1 MKKNVLK
8 NIFKVILIILIVS
21 IALEGTIVLYNFVI
35 SKLYKKFHFI
45 ENQSIEIEKS
55 NLEIT
60 DDESSYYLNVRGI
73 EQKIYN
79 ISLVMNDKNQDVY
92 MRVIIN
98 NDAKFIPKENANAT
112 KFKVYFMSGI
122 ESNEFSITFPKTQ
135 IDLDNIQKIVINDN
149 IDYMP
154 TIKFSIIKTAI
165 IFGCLL
171 FVYAVIKI
179 YKISNERD
187 IKIKKEFIFFALSLV
202 IGIILVFISAPQ
214 VRYDE
219 HAHFWRAY
227 EISCGNI
234 ISRTTNE
241 LPTSVIDLFRRDD
254 GSYPNREFNYKT
266 ISQKIKDNL
275 NADDVQIF
283 PVGATGSLTPI
294 SYIPQVFGVIVGKVL
309 RASPIVIL
317 WMGRLANLLM
327 YIILV
332 FLAIKIIPTEKWK
345 SVIMIIALFPMSLNL
360 ATTLSPDTTILGV
373 TLLAIAYVLY
383 LKFNVKTIKLKHIFL
398 LSILFMV
405 PTVCKI
411 VYFPLFL
418 LFFIL
423 PKEKFTTKTNRL
435 ISFLGMLGI
444 VFIPYLI
451 LNKLVSFGDYA
462 IAIRTNMT
470 EQILFAASSLS
481 GLVKTGINTV
491 YGEISKY
498 FFEMIGGWNTINIIS
513 IIIFIV
519 LLLVTFG
526 KYEENE
532 NYKFNLKDKI
542 ICTVIIVIEILG
554 VLAAMYLG
562 WTQARQTV
570 IEGVQGRYFLPII
583 PLLFLILSS
592 NKLQYDIK
600 NKGVKF
606 ILLMI
611 ILYIIIFGFTVRA
624 YLV

>member
-187 IKIKKEFIFFALSLV
+187 IKIKKEFIFLALSLV

-254 GSYPNREFNYKT
+254 GSYPNREFNYQT

-275 NADDVQIF
+275 NADDVQVF

-360 ATTLSPDTTILGV
+360 AATLSPDTTILGV
-373 TLLAIAYVLY
+373 TLLAIAYALY

-481 GLVKTGINTV
+481 GLVKTGINTF

-592 NKLQYDIK
+592 NKLQYNIK

>member
-60 DDESSYYLNVRGI
+60 NDESSYYLNVRGI

-266 ISQKIKDNL
+266 ISQKTKDNL

-519 LLLVTFG
+519 LLLVTYG

-592 NKLQYDIK
+592 NKLQYNIK

-611 ILYIIIFGFTVRA
+611 ILYIIICGFTVRA

>member
-481 GLVKTGINTV
+481 GLVKTGINTF

-592 NKLQYDIK
+592 NKLQYNIK